1 MPAKPPYKP
10 GETKETQLLTWLL
23 EEMKVANEQARCCCD
38 EQNKRLDHIAH
49 ELHVISK
56 KIDQLLPE
64 PADVEFFT
72 FTQENPMQPFTPGT
86 SPAPV
91 ITITPNNP
99 LSATQPVPVT
109 VSSDP
114 TNYPIAVDPTGLLV
128 TVNTVAQTATGFTL
142 TTTYTNADAV
152 VASSTSQAFGA
163 SGTGSA
169 DVTSFTFAQTT

>member
-1 MPAKPPYKP
+1 MPSKPPFKP
-10 GETKETQLLTWLL
+10 GETKESQLLTWLL
-23 EEMKVANEQARCCCD
+23 EEMKAANEQARCCCD
-38 EQNKRLDHIAH
+38 

-64 PADVEFFT
+64 LADVEFFT
-72 FTQENPMQPFTPGT
+72 FTQENSMQPFTPGT

-114 TNYPIAVDPTGLLV
+114 TNYPISVDPTGLLV
-128 TVNTVAQTATGFTL
+128 TVNTVAQTAAGFTL

-152 VASSTSQAFGA
+152 VASSTSQVFGA